1 MFTEKD
7 INVRMKAM
15 RKHAEERLHDAKRH
29 WQATLVRVRARYRH
43 RMAEV
48 RARIRALQVHIQIP
62 RLDPVGYVCMLCMCV
77 HAGICDMIKYVCA
90 RAPEVQIRRLDAVGY
105 VCMCLYLSV
114 CVYV

>member
-48 RARIRALQVHIQIP
+48 RARIRALQVQMQIP
-62 RLDPVGYVCMLCMCV
+62 RLDPVDMCACRVYIRICV
-77 HAGICDMIKYVCA
+77 HAGICDMIKYVCV
-90 RAPEVQIRRLDAVGY
+90 RALQRSRSGASTLLDMC
-105 VCMCLYLSV
+105 VCACT
-114 CVYV
+114 

>member
-1 MFTEKD
+1 M
-7 INVRMKAM
+7 RMKAM

-48 RARIRALQVHIQIP
+48 RARIRALQVQMQIP
-62 RLDPVGYVCMLCMCV
+62 RLDPVDMCACRVYIRICV

-114 CVYV
+114 CVRVKM